1 MREIKMRCAISDH
14 DGYPCLMKQTVSAR
28 QQRPGEEVTL
38 VLTCVY
44 GHNTYFPI
52 GKIGATSKLQEWINQ
67 GEVL

>member
-1 MREIKMRCAISDH
+1 MKEIKLRCAISEFGH
-14 DGYPCLMKQTVSAR
+14 GPCLMTQTVSAR
-28 QQRPGEEVTL
+28 QETPGGAVSL

-52 GKIGATSKLQEWINQ
+52 GKIGAASKLQEWIDQ